1 MNKAAPPSADSAGR
15 RLPRN
20 VLILGTT
27 SLLNDIASEMVFPL
41 LPAFLIGVLH
51 GNSFSLGVIEGVA
64 DSTASFL
71 KLISGGWSDR
81 VRSRRGFV
89 LLGYGVAVLTR
100 PLLAFIHVPWQLAV
114 LRTTDRFGKGV
125 RTSPRDALIADSTDP
140 SMRGRAFGFHRAMDH
155 LGAAIGPL
163 LAAGFLWLWPGQF
176 QTLFLWTLLPG
187 LLVLALLLFGLRDV
201 PAASPA
207 PRRPPLTLAPFDRRF
222 RLFLLSLFVFTL
234 GNSSDAF
241 LLLRAGELGVPTP
254 ALPLLWCVFHI
265 AKSSGN
271 LLVGPWVDRWGGR
284 PFILSGWL
292 VYAVI
297 YLAFAL
303 ADTAWQAAAFFI
315 AYAVFYALTEPA
327 EKTLVVQL
335 AGNERK
341 GLAYGW
347 YHFAIGIST
356 LPASL
361 FFGFLYE
368 RLGALIAFGSGAAFA
383 LVATALLVGM
393 DVPRLGTEKK

>member
-1 MNKAAPPSADSAGR
+1 VRVAIQRVQHDRSAVRQVIAGSR
-15 RLPRN
+15 CGR
-20 VLILGTT
+20 
-27 SLLNDIASEMVFPL
+27 A
-41 LPAFLIGVLH
+41 
-51 GNSFSLGVIEGVA
+51 GVIGA
-64 DSTASFL
+64 
-71 KLISGGWSDR
+71 
-81 VRSRRGFV
+81 
-89 LLGYGVAVLTR
+89 
-100 PLLAFIHVPWQLAV
+100 PWQLLLIRVA
-114 LRTTDRFGKGV
+114 DRVGKGV

-155 LGAAIGPL
+155 LGAAFGPQ

-201 PAASPA
+201 AATSPA

-241 LLLRAGELGVPTP
+241 LLLRAGELGVPTSV
-254 ALPLLWCVFHI
+254 LPLLWCAFHI

-271 LLVGPWVDRWGGR
+271 WLVGPWVDRWGGR
-284 PFILSGWL
+284 PFILSGWF

-297 YLAFAL
+297 CLAFGL
-303 ADTAWQAAAFFI
+303 ADSAWQAAAFFI

-335 AGNERK
+335 AGSERK

-347 YHFAIGIST
+347 YHFAIGIAT

-361 FFGFLYE
+361 LFGFLYQ
-368 RLGALIAFGSGAAFA
+368 RWGALIAFGSGAAFA
-383 LVATALLVGM
+383 LLAAVILVGM

>member
-1 MNKAAPPSADSAGR
+1 VNKAAPPATDSAQR

-20 VLILGTT
+20 VLILGAT
-27 SLLNDIASEMVFPL
+27 SLVNDIASEMVFPL
-41 LPAFLIGVLH
+41 LPAFLISVLH
-51 GNSFSLGVIEGVA
+51 GNRFSLGVIEGIA

-81 VRSRRGFV
+81 MRSRRGFV

-100 PLLAFIHVPWQLAV
+100 PLLGLIHAPWQLAV
-114 LRTTDRFGKGV
+114 LRATDRFGKGV

-163 LAAGFLWLWPGQF
+163 LAAGFLWLWPDQF

-201 PAASPA
+201 PAAHPA

-254 ALPLLWCVFHI
+254 ALPLLWCAFHI

-271 LLVGPWVDRWGGR
+271 WLVGPWVDRWGGR
-284 PFILSGWL
+284 PFILSGWI

-297 YLAFAL
+297 YLGFGL

-335 AGNERK
+335 AGSERK

-347 YHFAIGIST
+347 YHFANGIST

-361 FFGFLYE
+361 FFGFLYQ
-368 RLGALIAFGSGAAFA
+368 RWGALIAFGSGAAFA
-383 LVATALLVGM
+383 LVAAGILVGI
-393 DVPRLGTEKK
+393 DVPRLGTEQK